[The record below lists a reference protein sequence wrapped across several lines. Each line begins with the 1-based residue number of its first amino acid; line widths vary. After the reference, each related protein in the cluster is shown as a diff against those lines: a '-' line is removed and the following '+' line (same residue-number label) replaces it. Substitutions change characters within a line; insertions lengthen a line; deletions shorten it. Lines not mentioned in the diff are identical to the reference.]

1 MRALIVETGF
11 SRGAL
16 AAVRALAAAGWE
28 VGVGAPAGAGLA
40 SSSRYRRRRH
50 LVPAAHEDRDAF
62 LTAVRRA
69 VRDHGY
75 DVVFGAGEAEVLALS
90 LLRDQVGAIVPHA
103 GHRQVVRAIDKQE
116 LSEAAESVGILTARA
131 LDPST
136 LAPSA
141 PDPSTLDPSTP
152 DPSAPDPSAPDPS
165 TLDPS
170 TPDPSA
176 PGPSAPDPSTLGPS
190 APDPSALAGERPPL
204 VVKSRLH
211 AHPERPG
218 APPRIDTLVVPGPEA
233 ARRRVDE
240 VRRLGGEPRVE
251 EFHEGRLMAY
261 AAVTAVGGR
270 VVCDCMQVA
279 SRIWPPGAG
288 ASCRAETVRV
298 DPAISGRAARLLAAL
313 GWFGLAQLQFVVP
326 EDGRP
331 RLIDLN
337 GRFYGSMALATAAG
351 ANLPAAW
358 AALAVGHDVP
368 PTRARPGVRYQWLE
382 GDLRRAA
389 VERRRGLLLDLAGT
403 LRFAAGAVHSTLSLR
418 DPAPALAR
426 IRAMAAARVR

>member
-62 LTAVRRA
+62 LAAVRRA

-116 LSEAAESVGILTARA
+116 LSEAAESVGILTSRA
-131 LDPST
+131 LDPSA
-136 LAPSA
+136 L
-141 PDPSTLDPSTP
+141 

-165 TLDPS
+165 ALN
-170 TPDPSA
+170 
-176 PGPSAPDPSTLGPS
+176 PS

-298 DPAISGRAARLLAAL
+298 DPAISDRAARLLAAL

>member
-16 AAVRALAAAGWE
+16 AAVRSLAAAGWE
-28 VGVGAPAGAGLA
+28 VGVGAPTGAGLA
-40 SSSRYRRRRH
+40 SSSRFRRRRH

-62 LTAVRRA
+62 LAAVRRA
-69 VRDHGY
+69 VRDHRY

-90 LLRDQVGAIVPHA
+90 LLRDEVGAIVPHA

-116 LSEAAESVGILTARA
+116 LSEAAESVGFLTAR
-131 LDPST
+131 T
-136 LAPSA
+136 L
-141 PDPSTLDPSTP
+141 
-152 DPSAPDPSAPDPS
+152 
-165 TLDPS
+165 
-170 TPDPSA
+170 
-176 PGPSAPDPSTLGPS
+176 
-190 APDPSALAGERPPL
+190 DPSALAGERPPL

-218 APPRIDTLVVPGPEA
+218 APPRIDTLVVPGAEA

-261 AAVTAVGGR
+261 SAVTASGGR

-298 DPAISGRAARLLAAL
+298 DAAISDRAARLLAAL

-368 PTRARPGVRYQWLE
+368 PTRARPGVRYHWLE

-389 VERRRGLLLDLAGT
+389 VERRSGLLLDLAGT
-403 LRFAAGAVHSTLSLR
+403 LRYAAGAVHSTLSLR
-418 DPAPALAR
+418 DPGPALAR
-426 IRAMAAARVR
+426 IRAMAAPRVR

>member
-16 AAVRALAAAGWE
+16 AAVRSLAAAGWE

-40 SSSRYRRRRH
+40 SSSRHRRRRH

-62 LTAVRRA
+62 LAAVRRA

-90 LLRDQVGAIVPHA
+90 LLRDEVGAIVPHA

-136 LAPSA
+136 LAS
-141 PDPSTLDPSTP
+141 STL
-152 DPSAPDPSAPDPS
+152 DPSAPDPSA
-165 TLDPS
+165 L
-170 TPDPSA
+170 
-176 PGPSAPDPSTLGPS
+176 
-190 APDPSALAGERPPL
+190 DPSALAGERPPL

-298 DPAISGRAARLLAAL
+298 DPAISDRAARLLAAL

-368 PTRARPGVRYQWLE
+368 PARARPGVRYQWLE

-426 IRAMAAARVR
+426 IRAMAAARGR

>member
-16 AAVRALAAAGWE
+16 AAVRSLAAAGWE
-28 VGVGAPAGAGLA
+28 VGVGAPTGAGLA
-40 SSSRYRRRRH
+40 CSSRHRRRRH

-62 LTAVRRA
+62 LAAVRRA
-69 VRDHGY
+69 VHDHGY

-116 LSEAAESVGILTARA
+116 LSEAAGSVGILTARA
-131 LDPST
+131 LDPSA
-136 LAPSA
+136 L
-141 PDPSTLDPSTP
+141 
-152 DPSAPDPSAPDPS
+152 
-165 TLDPS
+165 
-170 TPDPSA
+170 
-176 PGPSAPDPSTLGPS
+176 
-190 APDPSALAGERPPL
+190 DPSALAGERPPL

-218 APPRIDTLVVPGPEA
+218 APPRIDTLVVPGAEA

-261 AAVTAVGGR
+261 SAVTAGGGR

-298 DPAISGRAARLLAAL
+298 DPALSDRAARLLAAL

-389 VERRRGLLLDLAGT
+389 VERRGGLLLDLAGT

>member
-1 MRALIVETGF
+1 MSKGTWTAVRALIVETGF

-16 AAVRALAAAGWE
+16 AAVRSLAAAGWE
-28 VGVGAPAGAGLA
+28 VGVGAPTGAGLA
-40 SSSRYRRRRH
+40 SSSRFRRRRH

-62 LTAVRRA
+62 LAAVRRA
-69 VRDHGY
+69 VRDHRY

-90 LLRDQVGAIVPHA
+90 LLRDEVGAIVPHA

-116 LSEAAESVGILTARA
+116 LSEAAGSVGFLTARA
-131 LDPST
+131 L
-136 LAPSA
+136 
-141 PDPSTLDPSTP
+141 
-152 DPSAPDPSAPDPS
+152 
-165 TLDPS
+165 
-170 TPDPSA
+170 
-176 PGPSAPDPSTLGPS
+176 
-190 APDPSALAGERPPL
+190 DPSALAGERPPL

-218 APPRIDTLVVPGPEA
+218 APPRIDTLVVSGAEA

-261 AAVTAVGGR
+261 SAVTAPGGR

-298 DPAISGRAARLLAAL
+298 DAAISDRAARLLAAL

-368 PTRARPGVRYQWLE
+368 PTRARPGVRYHWLE

-389 VERRRGLLLDLAGT
+389 VERRSGLLLDLAGT
-403 LRFAAGAVHSTLSLR
+403 LRYAVGAVHSTLSLR

-426 IRAMAAARVR
+426 IRASLTRSRRG

>member
-16 AAVRALAAAGWE
+16 AAVRSLAAAGWE
-28 VGVGAPAGAGLA
+28 VGVGAPTGAGLA
-40 SSSRYRRRRH
+40 SSSRHRRRRH

-62 LTAVRRA
+62 LAAVRRA

-90 LLRDQVGAIVPHA
+90 LLRDEVGAIVPHA

-116 LSEAAESVGILTARA
+116 LSEAAGSVGILTARA
-131 LDPST
+131 LDPSA
-136 LAPSA
+136 L
-141 PDPSTLDPSTP
+141 
-152 DPSAPDPSAPDPS
+152 
-165 TLDPS
+165 
-170 TPDPSA
+170 
-176 PGPSAPDPSTLGPS
+176 
-190 APDPSALAGERPPL
+190 DPSALGGERPPL

-218 APPRIDTLVVPGPEA
+218 APPRIDTLVVPGAEA

-261 AAVTAVGGR
+261 SAVTAAGGR

-298 DPAISGRAARLLAAL
+298 DPAISDRAARLLVAL

-389 VERRRGLLLDLAGT
+389 VERRGGLLLDLAGT

-418 DPAPALAR
+418 DPVPALAR
-426 IRAMAAARVR
+426 IRAMAAARMR

>member
-28 VGVGAPAGAGLA
+28 VGVGAPTGAGLA
-40 SSSRYRRRRH
+40 SSSRHRRRRH

-62 LTAVRRA
+62 LAAVRRT

-103 GHRQVVRAIDKQE
+103 GHRRVVRAIDKQE

-136 LAPSA
+136 LDPSA
-141 PDPSTLDPSTP
+141 PDPSTLAPSTLDPSAPAPSALDPSAP

-165 TLDPS
+165 
-170 TPDPSA
+170 A
-176 PGPSAPDPSTLGPS
+176 F
-190 APDPSALAGERPPL
+190 AGERPPL

-251 EFHEGRLMAY
+251 EFHKGRLMAY

-389 VERRRGLLLDLAGT
+389 VERRHGLLLDLAGT

-426 IRAMAAARVR
+426 IRAMAAARGR

>member
-62 LTAVRRA
+62 LAAVRRA

-90 LLRDQVGAIVPHA
+90 LLRDEVGAIVPHA

-136 LAPSA
+136 LAS
-141 PDPSTLDPSTP
+141 STL
-152 DPSAPDPSAPDPS
+152 DPSAPDPSA
-165 TLDPS
+165 LDPS
-170 TPDPSA
+170 A
-176 PGPSAPDPSTLGPS
+176 L
-190 APDPSALAGERPPL
+190 DPSALASERPPL

-426 IRAMAAARVR
+426 IRAMAAARGR

>member
-16 AAVRALAAAGWE
+16 AAVRSLAAAGWE
-28 VGVGAPAGAGLA
+28 VGVGAPTGAGLA

-62 LTAVRRA
+62 LAAVRRA

-90 LLRDQVGAIVPHA
+90 LLRDEVGAIVPHA

-136 LAPSA
+136 LASSA
-141 PDPSTLDPSTP
+141 L
-152 DPSAPDPSAPDPS
+152 DPSAPDPSA
-165 TLDPS
+165 LA
-170 TPDPSA
+170 PSA
-176 PGPSAPDPSTLGPS
+176 L
-190 APDPSALAGERPPL
+190 DPSALAGERPPL

-270 VVCDCMQVA
+270 VVCDCMQMA

-298 DPAISGRAARLLAAL
+298 DPAISDRAARLLAAL

-358 AALAVGHDVP
+358 AALAVGHDMP

-426 IRAMAAARVR
+426 IRAMAAARGR

>member
-16 AAVRALAAAGWE
+16 AAVRSLAAAGWE
-28 VGVGAPAGAGLA
+28 VGVGAPTGAGLA
-40 SSSRYRRRRH
+40 SSSRHRRRRH

-62 LTAVRRA
+62 LAAVRRA

-90 LLRDQVGAIVPHA
+90 LLRDEVGAIVPHA
-103 GHRQVVRAIDKQE
+103 GHRRVVRAIDKQE

-131 LDPST
+131 LDPS
-136 LAPSA
+136 A
-141 PDPSTLDPSTP
+141 LDPS
-152 DPSAPDPSAPDPS
+152 A
-165 TLDPS
+165 L
-170 TPDPSA
+170 
-176 PGPSAPDPSTLGPS
+176 
-190 APDPSALAGERPPL
+190 DPSALAGERPPL

-218 APPRIDTLVVPGPEA
+218 APPRIDTLVVPGAAA

-298 DPAISGRAARLLAAL
+298 DPAISDRAARLLAAL

-389 VERRRGLLLDLAGT
+389 VERRGGLLPDLAGT

>member
-16 AAVRALAAAGWE
+16 AAVRSLAAAGWE

-62 LTAVRRA
+62 LAAVRRA

-136 LAPSA
+136 LAS
-141 PDPSTLDPSTP
+141 STL
-152 DPSAPDPSAPDPS
+152 DPSAPDPSALAPS
-165 TLDPS
+165 ALDPS
-170 TPDPSA
+170 A
-176 PGPSAPDPSTLGPS
+176 LA
-190 APDPSALAGERPPL
+190 PSALAGERPPL

-279 SRIWPPGAG
+279 SRIWPPRAG

-298 DPAISGRAARLLAAL
+298 DPPISDRAARLLAAL

-426 IRAMAAARVR
+426 IRAMAAARGR